1 MFSYEP
7 FVGQPIETYCDLPER
22 MSTKKAK
29 NTKSK
34 NKTRKKVSTHH
45 ETVFKI
51 DGQVIYGTDGKKL
64 RIKQERNDKN
74 APLTRKFNKGK
85 DYWTQENIKIF
96 EYLIP

>member
-1 MFSYEP
+1 
-7 FVGQPIETYCDLPER
+7 

-45 ETVFKI
+45 ETAFKI

-64 RIKQERNDKN
+64 RIIQERNDKN
-74 APLTRKFNKGK
+74 APITRKLNKGK

-96 EYLIP
+96 EYLIPKYGRKSNFILSEEDK